1 MEYEVIISPEVFE
14 KIQEIANYIRV
25 VFLSEQS
32 ARKIADEI
40 FDDLDNLKTFPERG
54 FNADEKVGKQIFPPY
69 QSRGIVTNDYL
80 AFYQIVG
87 EQVFVTHLVPAK
99 SDYRKLF

>member
-14 KIQEIANYIRV
+14 KIQSIASYIRV
-25 VFLSEQS
+25 VFLSEIS
-32 ARKIADEI
+32 AQKVADEI
-40 FDDLDNLKTFPERG
+40 FDDLENLSTFPELG
-54 FNADEKVGKQIFPPY
+54 FDADEKVGKQILPPY
-69 QSRGIVTNDYL
+69 QTRGIVTNEYL

-87 EQVFVTHLVPAK
+87 NQVRVTHLVPAK